1 MARPVR
7 LALASVLLLA
17 IAVVSLTVG
26 ARPIDPVTVFQ
37 ALLQPDLSDPAHA
50 VVWDGRV
57 PRTLLGLVVGAG
69 IAAAGALIQ
78 ALTRNPLADPGI
90 LGVNA
95 GASFAVV
102 IAVGVVGVTTLT
114 GQVWFAL
121 GGALLATVAVALI
134 GRGRSTDP
142 IRLVL
147 AGVAFSA
154 VLEGIGQGLAL
165 VDPQSFD
172 VLRGRGV
179 GSIDIGRLEPVGIA
193 AIFIAVGLVLA
204 AIGARGLNAIALG
217 DEVASALGARVGAT
231 RAVTVLAIT
240 VLAGAASAVAGIIV
254 FLGLMIP
261 HLARALCGPDNRWV
275 LAFSLVLGP
284 ALLLLADVI
293 GRLVLPGELPAGIV
307 VAFVGA
313 PVLVALARQRK
324 AIVL

>member
-1 MARPVR
+1 VR
-7 LALASVLLLA
+7 LVLVGVLLAGAALLSLA
-17 IAVVSLTVG
+17 VG
-26 ARPIDPVTVFQ
+26 ARPIDPGTIVH
-37 ALLQPDLSDPAHA
+37 ALLAPDLSDPVHA

-57 PRTLLGLVVGAG
+57 PRTLCGIVVGAG

-102 IAVGVVGVTTLT
+102 LAVGVVGVTTFT

-121 GGALLATVAVALI
+121 IGAFAATVAVALI
-134 GRGRSTDP
+134 GRGRGADP

-165 VDPQSFD
+165 IDPQSFD
-172 VLRGRGV
+172 VLRSRGV
-179 GSIDIGRLEPVGIA
+179 GSLDIGRLEPVGIA
-193 AIFIAVGLVLA
+193 ASFVGLGLVLA
-204 AIGARGLNAIALG
+204 VAAVRGLNAIAMG
-217 DEVASALGARVGAT
+217 AEVASALGARVGLT
-231 RAVTVLAIT
+231 RALTVLAVT
-240 VLAGAASAVAGIIV
+240 VLAGAASAVAGVIV

-261 HLARALCGPDNRWV
+261 HLARRLCGPDNRWV
-275 LAFSLVLGP
+275 LAFSVLLGP
-284 ALLLLADVI
+284 VLLLLADVL
-293 GRLVLPGELPAGIV
+293 GRLLLPGELPAGIV
-307 VAFVGA
+307 VAFLGA
-313 PVLVALARQRK
+313 PVLVALARRRK